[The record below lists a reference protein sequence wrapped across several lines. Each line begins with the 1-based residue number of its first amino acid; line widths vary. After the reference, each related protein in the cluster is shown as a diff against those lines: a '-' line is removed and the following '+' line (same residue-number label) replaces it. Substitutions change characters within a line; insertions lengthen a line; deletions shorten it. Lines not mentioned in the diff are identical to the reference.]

1 MIMGHWRVLRSHN
14 QWRVGHEFH
23 AEVTDRRV
31 ALERAG
37 MLRLLGG
44 RMEPVVPA
52 VPVANPRRRTRGVQ
66 VQAVPAQNRHVRPES
81 GDPVGGA
88 YS

>member
-23 AEVTDRRV
+23 AEVTQRRV

-44 RMEPVVPA
+44 TMEPVVPA
-52 VPVANPRRRTRGVQ
+52 APVANPKRRARGVQ
-66 VQAVPAQNRHVRPES
+66 IQAEPGGDADVRP
-81 GDPVGGA
+81 
-88 YS
+88 